1 MSTIADVR
9 GRQVLD
15 SRGNPTVEVDV
26 TLDSGARGSAI
37 VPSGASTGVHEAV
50 ELRDGGAAYGGKAV
64 EQAVANVNGELAA
77 AVRGRD
83 AGDQA
88 RVDRMMIA
96 LAGPPKKGPLG
107 ATAILGVRSPSPR
120 QRPTRASRS
129 AILGGADAG
138 ALPVPMIT

>member
-88 RVDRMMIA
+88 
-96 LAGPPKKGPLG
+96 
-107 ATAILGVRSPSPR
+107 
-120 QRPTRASRS
+120 AST
-129 AILGGADAG
+129 G
-138 ALPVPMIT
+138 